1 MWIQIKDIIRK
12 HPLFD
17 STPDFVLWPMTLT
30 FCMDIT
36 LDQLNKPW
44 KTAWRWQEHG
54 QKGVTDRWMAQ
65 AIHRAARSQLN
76 NWRTTMADCFVSG
89 KLRSQAKTRHH
100 WNAPVPRIRTPEKVS
115 SNEHALDL
123 NNNQPNRP
131 MNRPLH
137 LYDQRRLQKTWFD
150 VD

>member
-1 MWIQIKDIIRK
+1 MLIQTKDIIRK

-54 QKGVTDRWMAQ
+54 QKGVTDRWMVP

-76 NWRTTMADCFVSG
+76 NWRTTMTDCFASD
-89 KLRSQAKTRHH
+89 KLHSQAKTRHH
-100 WNAPVPRIRTPEKVS
+100 WNAPFREYALPKKCPQMNMLWTWTIISQTGQWIGLCTSTAKD
-115 SNEHALDL
+115 AYKKLDL
-123 NNNQPNRP
+123 
-131 MNRPLH
+131 M
-137 LYDQRRLQKTWFD
+137 
-150 VD
+150 